1 MMACLPY
8 IEIFRIKQSVLY
20 TLAIVRQVICLV
32 FSNLLENFNSAYG
45 KGIFLML
52 FSRIPDTCSQS

>member
-32 FSNLLENFNSAYG
+32 FSNLLENFNSAHG
-45 KGIFLML
+45 KSISLML
-52 FSRIPDTCSQS
+52 FSRTRDTCSQS